1 MTWSASDSGG
11 LAVNPITIQ
20 YSVNEGNTWT
30 NIVSNEANDGTYSWS
45 LPSISTNEARIKVLA
60 EDAIGNVGSDTSNSN
75 FVIDTTAPSAPTLV
89 SPSNNS
95 STNETTPAFTWNSLS
110 DISGITS
117 YEISINGSLTTQGA
131 TTSYTPGS
139 SLSEGTKQWKVRGK
153 NGVGLWSEY
162 STTYI
167 LTIDATGPSAPV
179 LVTPANGATITDTT
193 TPTLTWEASTDLLSS
208 IASYEINL
216 DGSLI
221 TQDATTSYTV
231 GNALS
236 DGLHTWEVR
245 AKNGINNWGS
255 YSTSFTFII
264 SSYIENQ
271 APISTIEASGISLK
285 NEDYIDSTPHFDI
298 KITDNTTIDADSIIL
313 TFDNKKV
320 SYSTI
325 ISQPSYMQI
334 SYTPEVKLESEDVK
348 KYSIKIEAADI
359 LGNIG
364 TKEVDDL
371 KVSSASSSTQ
381 IIGPVLSYPTKV
393 SPLTGESAKI
403 TYTLNKDAQVAIY
416 MFSANGTIV
425 FNKTFSSGEN
435 GGKAGYNE
443 VIFNGK
449 STITG
454 SVLGNGIYVYKIISG
469 NKILGKAYIVIYD

>member
-1 MTWSASDSGG
+1 M
-11 LAVNPITIQ
+11 
-20 YSVNEGNTWT
+20 
-30 NIVSNEANDGTYSWS
+30 
-45 LPSISTNEARIKVLA
+45 
-60 EDAIGNVGSDTSNSN
+60 
-75 FVIDTTAPSAPTLV
+75 
-89 SPSNNS
+89 
-95 STNETTPAFTWNSLS
+95 
-110 DISGITS
+110 
-117 YEISINGSLTTQGA
+117 
-131 TTSYTPGS
+131 
-139 SLSEGTKQWKVRGK
+139 
-153 NGVGLWSEY
+153 
-162 STTYI
+162 
-167 LTIDATGPSAPV
+167 
-179 LVTPANGATITDTT
+179 
-193 TPTLTWEASTDLLSS
+193 
-208 IASYEINL
+208 
-216 DGSLI
+216 
-221 TQDATTSYTV
+221 